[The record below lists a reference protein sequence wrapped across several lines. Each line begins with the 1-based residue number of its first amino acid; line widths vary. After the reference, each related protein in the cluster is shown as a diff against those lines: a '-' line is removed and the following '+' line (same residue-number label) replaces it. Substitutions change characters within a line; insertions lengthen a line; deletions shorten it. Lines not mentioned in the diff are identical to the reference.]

1 LYLIAVVL
9 LLAAMV
15 VVACSSDETTVE
27 DDAQMAEGTMD
38 NSNEMEEMGEMPMD
52 EVDETGS
59 AGEMGDMTMGGAPEG
74 LDTSTDRMT
83 DEGLFH
89 VSISSNLEPL
99 VLNEI
104 HSWTVHVET
113 ADGQPVE
120 NAQISVDG
128 GMPEHNH
135 GFPTTPE
142 ITEELGGGDYLLE
155 GVKFSMAGWW
165 ELKLNID
172 DGDQADRIT
181 FNLVLP

>member
-1 LYLIAVVL
+1 MTKIRSYMIALVL
-9 LLAAMV
+9 LLVAIVA
-15 VVACSSDETTVE
+15 VACTSDEMTPE
-27 DDAQMAEGTMD
+27 DDAQLGDRATVNANDMEEMAMD
-38 NSNEMEEMGEMPMD
+38 NANDMEEMGEMDM
-52 EVDETGS
+52 GS
-59 AGEMGDMTMGGAPEG
+59 GPEA
-74 LDTSTDRMT
+74 LDTSNDRMT

-89 VSISSNLEPL
+89 VSISSNQEPL

-104 HSWTVHVET
+104 LDWTVHVET
-113 ADGQPVE
+113 ADGQALE

-165 ELKLNID
+165 ELKLIID
-172 DGDQADRIT
+172 DGDRSDQVT

>member
-1 LYLIAVVL
+1 MTRESLVAKIRSYLITFTL
-9 LLAAMV
+9 LLVAMA
-15 VVACSSDETTVE
+15 VVACGSNETAVE
-27 DDAQMAEGTMD
+27 DVAEQPAEMAMD
-38 NSNEMEEMGEMPMD
+38 NAADMEEMDEMD
-52 EVDETGS
+52 
-59 AGEMGDMTMGGAPEG
+59 MGGGPAE

-89 VSISSNLEPL
+89 VSISSNQELL

-104 HSWTVHVET
+104 LDWTVHVET
-113 ADGQPVE
+113 ADGQAVE

-142 ITEELGGGDYLLE
+142 ITKDLGGGDYLLE

-165 ELKLNID
+165 ELKLIID
-172 DGDQADRIT
+172 DGDQSDQVT